1 MAGQI
6 QNELIW
12 ILIKNQLA
20 QHKKKKML
28 KRKILNFSVG
38 AAAAAVPDSGRCWT
52 GVIVAD
58 GSDRDT
64 LRIYSP
70 PKNRINQT
78 LSVIL
83 RLAGAVWRARR
94 SVVTSFV
101 LFLSSLFPRD
111 KQRKK
116 GRGHR

>member
-1 MAGQI
+1 
-6 QNELIW
+6 
-12 ILIKNQLA
+12 
-20 QHKKKKML
+20 
-28 KRKILNFSVG
+28 LNFSVG

-83 RLAGAVWRARR
+83 RLAGALCGALVVPLLRR
-94 SVVTSFV
+94 SFFFSL
-101 LFLSSLFPRD
+101 LFSRETNRERRGGD
-111 KQRKK
+111 T
-116 GRGHR
+116 GR